1 MKLLKIKCNM
11 LIFDVF
17 TDIFSNFAPKLQKY
31 SIIN

>member
-17 TDIFSNFAPKLQKY
+17 TDILVILPPNYKIFDN
-31 SIIN
+31 